1 MDDESCGTERTSN
14 AEKYCDVWSRV
25 RTGRTPPERKERE
38 MKTTILPC
46 TCKHQAQDR
55 IYGENQRLHNAGKNK
70 SDKNAVQW
78 VCTVCGKRK

>member
-1 MDDESCGTERTSN
+1 
-14 AEKYCDVWSRV
+14 
-25 RTGRTPPERKERE
+25 

-55 IYGENQRLHNAGKNK
+55 IYGENQRLHNPGKNK